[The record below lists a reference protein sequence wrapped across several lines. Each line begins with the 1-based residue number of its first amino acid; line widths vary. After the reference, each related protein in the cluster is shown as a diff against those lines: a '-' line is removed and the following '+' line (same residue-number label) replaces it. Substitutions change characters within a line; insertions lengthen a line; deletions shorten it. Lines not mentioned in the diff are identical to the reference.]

1 MLLVNSGTEALG
13 CPSQAGHELSGID
26 RAARNV
32 FCNSQSA
39 GIVPGNRGIVAATLA
54 RDFPCTAKVEIA
66 IHFQRAKNFLE
77 TGEDVAETGH
87 VSRGSLSQRHAAG
100 AAARARAYRECFEN
114 GNGFLRREPLEP
126 RGCGKPG
133 EPTADDGKIGG

>member
-1 MLLVNSGTEALG
+1 MVLVNSRPEALG
-13 CPSQAGHELSGID
+13 CPSQASDEFSGID

-32 FCNSQSA
+32 FRNSQSA
-39 GIVPGNRGIVAATLA
+39 GIVPRNRRIGAATLA
-54 RDFPCTAKVEIA
+54 RDFPCAATVEIA

-77 TGEDVAETGH
+77 TGEDVAETRHIAG
-87 VSRGSLSQRHAAG
+87 GSFRERHAAG
-100 AAARARAYRECFEN
+100 AAACARAYSECFEN

-133 EPTADDGKIGG
+133 EPTADDGKIDG